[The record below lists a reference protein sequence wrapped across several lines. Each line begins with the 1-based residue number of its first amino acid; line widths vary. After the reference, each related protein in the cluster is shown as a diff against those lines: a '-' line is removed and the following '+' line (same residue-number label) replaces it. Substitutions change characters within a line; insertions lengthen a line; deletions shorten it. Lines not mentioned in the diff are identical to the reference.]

1 MSNVAVHKVR
11 EANPSHPFLH
21 QMADLLDGVR
31 TRAFDLFQKR
41 GGADGN
47 DLGDWL
53 AAEKEM
59 LQVPAV
65 ELAEKD
71 GEFQLQVALPGYDA
85 KDVSVAVLPD
95 RVIVEGESD
104 HRHNHA
110 NGTVHVCEFT
120 ERRAFRQIPLPKAVD
135 VDHVS
140 ATLDKGVLHVRAAIA
155 EQERSRGAAA

>member
-1 MSNVAVHKVR
+1 MSNIVVHKIR
-11 EANPSHPFLH
+11 EANGSHPFLH

-31 TRAFDLFQKR
+31 ARAFDLFKKR

-53 AAEKEM
+53 QAEKEEFR
-59 LQVPAV
+59 VPAV
-65 ELAEKD
+65 ELSEKD
-71 GEFQLQVALPGYDA
+71 GEFQLQFALPGFDA

-104 HRHNHA
+104 HRHHHA

-120 ERRAFRQIPLPKAVD
+120 ERRAFRQIPLPKAID
-135 VDHVS
+135 VERVS
-140 ATLDKGVLHVRAAIA
+140 ATLDKGLLHVRAAIA
-155 EQERSRGAAA
+155 EQERKRAAA

>member
-1 MSNVAVHKVR
+1 MSNVVVHKIR
-11 EANPSHPFLH
+11 EANASHPFLH

-31 TRAFDLFQKR
+31 ARAFQLFEKR
-41 GGADGN
+41 GGAAGN
-47 DLGDWL
+47 DIGDWL
-53 AAEKEM
+53 EAENEV

-65 ELAEKD
+65 ELSEKD

-104 HRHNHA
+104 HRHNHTH
-110 NGTVHVCEFT
+110 GTVHVCELT

-135 VDHVS
+135 VEHVS
-140 ATLDKGVLHVRAAIA
+140 ATLDKGLLHVRAAIA
-155 EQERSRGAAA
+155 EKHTSKRAAA